1 MLIREGD
8 IPMGKWFQFP
18 LRSALKD
25 HFVLEICISDFCN
38 LSCTFCCHATAEN
51 TNKRTML
58 LEDISLLSR
67 VINDYEFLAIKIS
80 GGEPTIHPEFETIV
94 RNMKASFKSHF
105 YCLATNGKNLLQYRD
120 LLGTFDSIEVSHYPG
135 KNDQIVDAIRA
146 ANLELP
152 VDFIERIEGNSMHNV
167 FEEPNQEK
175 QNIFLR
181 CRYPA
186 WKKVVQ
192 GRIYPCSNIFGQAIR
207 QGFDPNSV
215 SVSVSRDW
223 REAIKEIDIEQYC
236 RRCWVNVSDPC
247 GTACRLL

>member
-1 MLIREGD
+1 
-8 IPMGKWFQFP
+8 MGEWFQFQ
-18 LRSALKD
+18 LRSVLRD
-25 HFVLEICISDFCN
+25 HFVLEICITDFCN
-38 LSCTFCCHATAEN
+38 LSCAFCCQATVEN
-51 TNKRTML
+51 EIKRTMSI
-58 LEDISLLSR
+58 EYISLISR
-67 VINDYEFLAIKIS
+67 SINDYEFLAIKIS

-94 RNMKASFKSHF
+94 RNLRESFKAQF
-105 YCLATNGKNLLQYRD
+105 YCLATNGKYLLRYRD
-120 LLGTFDSIEVSHYPG
+120 LLDSFDCIEVSHYPG
-135 KNDQIVDAIRA
+135 KNDQIVEAIRA

-152 VDFIERIEGNSMHNV
+152 VDFIERVEGTSMHNV

-186 WKKVVQ
+186 WKKIVQ

-207 QGFDPNSV
+207 QNFDPNLV
-215 SVSVSRDW
+215 SVPVSRDW
-223 REAIKEIDIEQYC
+223 RNAIKAIDIEQYC